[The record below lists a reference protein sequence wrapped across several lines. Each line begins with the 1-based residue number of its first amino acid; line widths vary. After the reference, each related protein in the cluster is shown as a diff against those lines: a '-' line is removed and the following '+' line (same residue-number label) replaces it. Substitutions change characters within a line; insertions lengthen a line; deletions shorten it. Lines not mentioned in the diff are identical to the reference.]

1 MLNPFGLFLKLE
13 IEVDIYSKLEK
24 KDLGGT
30 LLEREVK
37 RLRFCHY
44 HSV

>member
-13 IEVDIYSKLEK
+13 IEVDIYPKPEK

-30 LLEREVK
+30 LLEREIK
-37 RLRFCHY
+37 RLRFCY
-44 HSV
+44 YNSV